1 MSEIVFKRSMNI
13 GTISAES
20 DKEFLEQCF
29 IETPEFD
36 ELCDF
41 NSKKMIILGRTG
53 SGKTALLNKMK
64 DNVDCYIEVKPD
76 TFALQYITNVPF
88 VKKMEQENVNLDIFY
103 KFLWLHELISQIV
116 KNYFAYNKRKLIDE
130 LSEKVSDFGRINQLK
145 KYLNEYDGIFFDE
158 GTTEKITKEIE
169 KQVAAFIGNDIT
181 KINGKLSDIQ
191 KSEIE
196 TKASQYINK
205 KQISQLKNIITLF
218 KEYFGH
224 NRQKKIVV
232 VIDNL
237 DENWIDISSKYRLID
252 ALLNAIR
259 LFVDVPNM
267 KILLAMRADLL
278 AKTCEIT
285 HRQNEKDESFTLR
298 LNWTSKML
306 KSLLDKR
313 IEYLF
318 NYKYKKNTKIS
329 FSDMFNFYINNESA
343 SDYIISRTMM
353 RPRDV
358 ISFVNHCISQAD
370 NESIINELDVLEAEK
385 VFKQE
390 RYQALEH
397 EWINIYGHIDT
408 YFKIMYKFGNEFS
421 FNEIINNGKF
431 SEIEPIAYQN
441 DTLAERI
448 YSRTVDDESFK
459 EDFIKDIINILF
471 TMGIIGIKDNKTQM
485 INYATPYRASL
496 TELDFAND
504 LLLEI
509 HPLFRK

>member
-224 NRQKKIVV
+224 NRQRKIVV

-237 DENWIDISSKYRLID
+237 DENWIDLTSKYRLID

-259 LFVDVPNM
+259 LFTEVPNM

-278 AKTCEIT
+278 AKTCDVT

-306 KSLLDKR
+306 KALLDKR
-313 IEYLF
+313 IEFLF
-318 NYKYKKNTKIS
+318 NYKYKKNSKIT
-329 FSDMFNFYINNESA
+329 FSDMFNFYIDGVPA

-358 ISFVNHCISQAD
+358 IGFVNICISQAY
-370 NESIINELDVLEAEK
+370 I
-385 VFKQE
+385 
-390 RYQALEH
+390 
-397 EWINIYGHIDT
+397 
-408 YFKIMYKFGNEFS
+408 
-421 FNEIINNGKF
+421 
-431 SEIEPIAYQN
+431 
-441 DTLAERI
+441 
-448 YSRTVDDESFK
+448 
-459 EDFIKDIINILF
+459 
-471 TMGIIGIKDNKTQM
+471 
-485 INYATPYRASL
+485 
-496 TELDFAND
+496 
-504 LLLEI
+504 
-509 HPLFRK
+509 

>member
-169 KQVAAFIGNDIT
+169 KQVSGFIGNDIAN
-181 KINGKLSDIQ
+181 INGKLSDSQ

-408 YFKIMYKFGNEFS
+408 YFKI
-421 FNEIINNGKF
+421 I
-431 SEIEPIAYQN
+431 
-441 DTLAERI
+441 
-448 YSRTVDDESFK
+448 
-459 EDFIKDIINILF
+459 
-471 TMGIIGIKDNKTQM
+471 
-485 INYATPYRASL
+485 
-496 TELDFAND
+496 
-504 LLLEI
+504 
-509 HPLFRK
+509 